1 MLVESNI
8 ATNIKVEEDTAIC
21 EMSAAENFLDSI

>member
-1 MLVESNI
+1 MLVENKKK
-8 ATNIKVEEDTAIC
+8 TKIKVEEDTATS